1 MKSGPDI
8 AALAS
13 LIGDPARANILAALM
28 GGKALTAGECAAEAG
43 ISAPTASGHL
53 AKLLDADLL
62 VVLVQGRHRYF
73 NLAGPDVAEAIET
86 LMGLAARVGLKRTRP
101 GPREATMRNARFCY
115 DHLAGDVATALFAR
129 LVDRGLLV
137 AKPEGVGLSPL
148 GRSRFLAEGVDIA
161 AHGDHRSV
169 GIAPADAGHQPRAGN
184 ALHTDR
190 IGQTERPLEHGTR
203 AGLLK
208 REFRVRVQITAQ
220 VEQSVALRLG
230 EQGQHAGRDGGEV
243 GDVAGH
249 KGVREWD
256 APGPRSS

>member
-53 AKLLDADLL
+53 AKLMDAGLL

-73 NLAGPDVAEAIET
+73 SLAGPDVAEAIET

-101 GPREATMRNARFCY
+101 GPREATMRKARFCY
-115 DHLAGDVATALFAR
+115 DHLAGEVATALFAR
-129 LVDRGLLV
+129 LVDHGFLA

-148 GRSRFLAEGVDIA
+148 GRSRFLAEGIDIA
-161 AHGDHRSV
+161 ALESK
-169 GIAPADAGHQPRAGN
+169 P
-184 ALHTDR
+184 
-190 IGQTERPLEHGTR
+190 RPLCR
-203 AGLLK
+203 ACLDWSERRPHLAGSLGAAIARLAMERGWCRRETASRAVHIPPRGAEALLGLAGPNP
-208 REFRVRVQITAQ
+208 EYAND
-220 VEQSVALRLG
+220 AD
-230 EQGQHAGRDGGEV
+230 GRDADGSKSP
-243 GDVAGH
+243 A
-249 KGVREWD
+249 RR
-256 APGPRSS
+256 A